1 MILPVADLNVFDS
14 ASLTPSPLIFT
25 RVFSLCLFTVLSLFP
40 VNFKPSFKVA
50 TLSPFTSKRG
60 FLSASSPST
69 PARPST
75 VLRVS
80 GFAPSLPDKP
90 IEPSFPLID
99 TAEPS
104 LPLTANEP
112 SLPG

>member
-60 FLSASSPST
+60 FLAVPST
-69 PARPST
+69 PAGPST

-104 LPLTANEP
+104 LPFTSNEP